1 MSGEQYATNDERKT
15 TILPEKIEKAIFRF
29 RQWPMYVSAKSFRK
43 KMRQLAKN
51 LPGSERY
58 LLRDQMSRV
67 ADSICLNIAE
77 RSNELSDIEFSK
89 YLNTSETSLEEVV
102 CCLDLALDD
111 GYITDSEFEGN
122 LKEVGELGGAAN
134 CIWEKGS

>member
-15 TILPEKIEKAIFRF
+15 TILPEKREKAIFRF
-29 RQWPMYVSAKSFRK
+29 RQWPVYVSTKSFRK

-58 LLRDQMSRV
+58 LLRDQMSRA

>member
-122 LKEVGELGGAAN
+122 LKEAGELGGR
-134 CIWEKGS
+134 S